1 MNIPSQIP
9 SQLSTRLLKLINN
22 KSLLFFVFTGI
33 TSTVFWLL
41 GDSTLNALMYH
52 RSGIASGEFWRVL
65 SGHLVHSN
73 GWHLL
78 LNLASLLMVGLLFSQ
93 HLTRLFWLLIFTLSG
108 LMISACY
115 FWIAPEY
122 EYYVGLSAVLY
133 AVIIIGALL
142 DIKEQPLIAVI
153 VLVVVTA
160 RVIWQQYSGSIGS
173 LAELIEDRVAIESH
187 LFGICTGY
195 ILGII
200 LLLKQHNSSKSSSK
214 SFSKD

>member
-1 MNIPSQIP
+1 MKLPSHLPSQ
-9 SQLSTRLLKLINN
+9 LLKLINN
-22 KSLLFFVFTGI
+22 KSLLFFIFTGM
-33 TSTVFWLL
+33 TSTLLWLL
-41 GDSTLNALMYH
+41 GEPTLNVLMYH
-52 RSGIASGEFWRVL
+52 RSGIASGELWRVL
-65 SGHLVHSN
+65 SGHIVHSN

-78 LNLASLLMVGLLFSQ
+78 LNLASLLMIGLLFSQ
-93 HLTRLFWLLIFTLSG
+93 HLTRLFWLLVFTLSG

-160 RVIWQQYSGSIGS
+160 RVIWQQYSGSMDS

-195 ILGII
+195 VIGLT
-200 LLLKQHNSSKSSSK
+200 LMLRQRYLSR
-214 SFSKD
+214 

>member
-1 MNIPSQIP
+1 MKLPSHLPSQ
-9 SQLSTRLLKLINN
+9 LLKLINN
-22 KSLLFFVFTGI
+22 KSLLFFIFTGM
-33 TSTVFWLL
+33 TSTLLWLL
-41 GDSTLNALMYH
+41 GEPTLNVLMYH
-52 RSGIASGEFWRVL
+52 RSGIASGELWRVL
-65 SGHLVHSN
+65 SGHIVHSN

-78 LNLASLLMVGLLFSQ
+78 LNLASLLMIGLLFSQ
-93 HLTRLFWLLIFTLSG
+93 HLTRLFWLLVFTLSG

-153 VLVVVTA
+153 ILVIVTI
-160 RVIWQQYSGSIGS
+160 RVIWQQYSGSMDS

-195 ILGII
+195 VIGLT
-200 LLLKQHNSSKSSSK
+200 LMLRQRYLSR
-214 SFSKD
+214 

>member
-1 MNIPSQIP
+1 MKLPSQ
-9 SQLSTRLLKLINN
+9 LLKLINN
-22 KSLLFFVFTGI
+22 KSLLFFIFTGV
-33 TSTVFWLL
+33 TSTLLWLL
-41 GDSTLNALMYH
+41 GEPTLNALMYH
-52 RSGIASGEFWRVL
+52 RSGIASGELWRIF
-65 SGHLVHSN
+65 SGHIVHSN

-78 LNLASLLMVGLLFSQ
+78 LNLASLLMIGLLFSQ
-93 HLTRLFWLLIFTLSG
+93 HLTRFFWLLVFVLSG

-153 VLVVVTA
+153 VLAVVTT
-160 RVIWQQYSGSIGS
+160 RVIWQQYSGSMDS
-173 LAELIEDRVAIESH
+173 LADLIEDRVAIESH

-195 ILGII
+195 VLGII
-200 LLLKQHNSSKSSSK
+200 LLLKQRY
-214 SFSKD
+214 FSK

>member
-1 MNIPSQIP
+1 MKLPSHLP
-9 SQLSTRLLKLINN
+9 SQLSSQLLKLINN
-22 KSLLFFVFTGI
+22 KSLLFFIFTGM
-33 TSTVFWLL
+33 TSTLLWLL
-41 GDSTLNALMYH
+41 GEPTLNVLMYH
-52 RSGIASGEFWRVL
+52 RSGIASGELWRVL
-65 SGHLVHSN
+65 SGHIVHSN

-78 LNLASLLMVGLLFSQ
+78 LNLASLLMIGLLFSQ
-93 HLTRLFWLLIFTLSG
+93 HLTRLFWLLVFTLSG

-153 VLVVVTA
+153 ILVIVTI
-160 RVIWQQYSGSIGS
+160 RVIWQQYSGSMDS

-195 ILGII
+195 VIGLT
-200 LLLKQHNSSKSSSK
+200 LLLRQRYLSR
-214 SFSKD
+214 